1 MSYKIVVPITISS
14 TADIDCQ
21 KYELGD
27 KGVTYWPTEDEAIT
41 GFIPFGTFGAIM
53 PILPEP
59 VPEES
64 TNTIALGS
72 N

>member
-1 MSYKIVVPITISS
+1 MKYKIVVPITISS
-14 TADIDCQ
+14 TADIDCH

-27 KGVTYWPTEDEAIT
+27 KGVTYWPTEDENIV

-59 VPEES
+59 EVTEPG
-64 TNTIALGS
+64 NTIALGS